1 MRKRLAFHLN
11 ANRFLL
17 YRGDKMTKRV
27 GIEIILLIGSPL
39 VIAELLLLFFQF
51 PFLVSSAVGYFI
63 LVLFHLPANSPLS
76 ASADFETKKVNPHF
90 KASLPTASSM
100 KRLDMLKFV
109 LLILLLIGCLY
120 LYVEK
125 IR

>member
-1 MRKRLAFHLN
+1 
-11 ANRFLL
+11 
-17 YRGDKMTKRV
+17 MTKRV

-90 KASLPTASSM
+90 KALPTASSM

>member
-1 MRKRLAFHLN
+1 
-11 ANRFLL
+11 
-17 YRGDKMTKRV
+17 MTKRI
-27 GIEIILLIGSPL
+27 GIELILLIGLPL
-39 VIAELLLLFFQF
+39 LIAELLLLFFQF

-90 KASLPTASSM
+90 KASLPTDSTM
-100 KRLDMLKFV
+100 KLMDMLKFV
-109 LLILLLIGCLY
+109 MLIVLLIGCLY
-120 LYVEK
+120 FYVEQ